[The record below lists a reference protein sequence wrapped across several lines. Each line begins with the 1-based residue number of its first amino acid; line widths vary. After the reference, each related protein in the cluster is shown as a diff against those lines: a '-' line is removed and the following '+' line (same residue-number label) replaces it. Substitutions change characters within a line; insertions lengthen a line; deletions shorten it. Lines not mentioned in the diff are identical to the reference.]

1 MNFLFALGFKI
12 IYHITKIWSNFIKT
26 SFIWWCFTFIPL
38 AFIYNVIVTKSII
51 SPYCFKIV
59 FLLLSQ
65 LILSQ
70 NYIFSF
76 QSKKI
81 TYVIML
87 SSIVLFSAWFGVAF
101 GMIILTNN
109 CFLMRVRL
117 VWTFLMLLST
127 KFIIL

>member
-12 IYHITKIWSNFIKT
+12 IYHTKIWSNFIKT
-26 SFIWWCFTFIPL
+26 SFIWWRFTFIPL

-87 SSIVLFSAWFGVAF
+87 PSIVLFSAWFGVAF

-109 CFLMRVRL
+109 CLLLRMRL

-127 KFIIL
+127 KCITL

>member
-12 IYHITKIWSNFIKT
+12 IYHTKIWSNFIKT
-26 SFIWWCFTFIPL
+26 SFIWWRFTFIPL

-109 CFLMRVRL
+109 CLLLRMRL

-127 KFIIL
+127 KCITL

>member
-12 IYHITKIWSNFIKT
+12 IYHTKIWSNFIKT
-26 SFIWWCFTFIPL
+26 SFIWWRFTFIPL

-87 SSIVLFSAWFGVAF
+87 PSIVLFSAWFGVAF
-101 GMIILTNN
+101 GMIILENN
-109 CFLMRVRL
+109 CLLLRMRL

-127 KFIIL
+127 KCITL